1 VKAAVRQYLR
11 YTSWPI
17 LLAMIGLIVFGVMA
31 ISVSE
36 RAAGQEIHRAKLQMA
51 YAAIALAVFFVM
63 TLIPY
68 PRIGRL
74 AYGLFAATLVVL
86 VGVLLLPETR
96 GSHRWI
102 DLKIV
107 KVQPSEFAKLSFIIL
122 LAWYLRHGDHYRTLK
137 GLVVPFVLT
146 FLPMG
151 LIFIEPDLGTS
162 LLFLPTLYFMLFMA
176 GAKWKHLLGIVAV
189 GTVLVFMPM
198 LQSVEPDWDPRVT
211 EARRALSY
219 ARFGEGS
226 DEILVIAV
234 PLAVM
239 KSHQLDRVD
248 GWLRQGDLR
257 VAMDKGFQLHW
268 SKMVLG
274 GGKLTGSGDWEYAEQ
289 FYRILPDDHTD
300 FIFSIIGGE
309 WGFVGCCIVLGLYA
323 VIFLFGLEIAAVT
336 DDPFGRLLAVGVLG
350 LLLSQLMINVG
361 MTMGLMPITGMT
373 LPWISYGGSSLV
385 VNCAAVGLL
394 VNVGLRRP
402 ILLSRRPFEHGEKR
416 EKPPGVTG
424 PIAEGEWRNRGES
437 EAPDAEAAG
446 ASTTGRT
453 DRTKNTASR

>member
-1 VKAAVRQYLR
+1 
-11 YTSWPI
+11 
-17 LLAMIGLIVFGVMA
+17 MIGLIVVGVMA
-31 ISVSE
+31 ITVSE
-36 RAAGQEIHRAKLQMA
+36 RAAGVAPTRARMQMVFG
-51 YAAIALAVFFVM
+51 AIGLGVFFVA

-68 PRIGRL
+68 PKVGRL

-107 KVQPSEFAKLSFIIL
+107 KVQPSEFGKLTFIIL
-122 LAWYLRHGDHYRTLK
+122 LAWYLRHGNHYRTLR
-137 GLVVPFVLT
+137 GLAAPFLLT

-176 GAKWKHLLGIVAV
+176 GARWKHLVGIVLV
-189 GTVLVFMPM
+189 GTVLAFFPIIQKVDK
-198 LQSVEPDWDPRVT
+198 SWDSNVIET
-211 EARRALSY
+211 RRALSY
-219 ARFGEGS
+219 ARFGPQGE
-226 DEILVIAV
+226 ETLLIAV

-239 KSHQLDRVD
+239 KGHQLDRVD

-274 GGKLTGSGDWEYAEQ
+274 GGKTHGADDWEYAES

-309 WGFVGCCIVLGLYA
+309 WGFVGCLMVLGLYA
-323 VIFLFGLEIAAVT
+323 TIFVFGVGIAAST

-350 LLLSQLMINVG
+350 LLMSQLFINVG

-373 LPWISYGGSSLV
+373 LPLVSYGGSSLV
-385 VNCAAVGLL
+385 VNCAALGLL
-394 VNVGLRRP
+394 VNVGQRRP
-402 ILLSRRPFEHGEKR
+402 VSLAPKPFEHGEKKER
-416 EKPPGVTG
+416 LPGVSG
-424 PIAEGEWRNRGES
+424 PLADGSWRKDLPGPRRK
-437 EAPDAEAAG
+437 DASDSPGDVPGREDGSADG
-446 ASTTGRT
+446 GVNDRRPGRT
-453 DRTKNTASR
+453 NSTRTR

>member
-1 VKAAVRQYLR
+1 MKAAVRQYLR

-17 LLAMIGLIVFGVMA
+17 LLAMIGLIVVGVMA

-36 RAAGQEIHRAKLQMA
+36 RAAGNELHRAKLQMA
-51 YAAIALAVFFVM
+51 YAAIGLAVFFVM
-63 TLIPY
+63 TFIPY

-176 GAKWKHLLGIVAV
+176 GAKLRHLLGIVAV
-189 GTVLVFMPM
+189 GTVLVFLPT
-198 LQSVEPDWDPRVT
+198 LQNVSPDWDPRVT

-219 ARFGEGS
+219 ARFGEGD
-226 DEILVIAV
+226 DETLLIAV

-274 GGKLTGSGDWEYAEQ
+274 GGKVTGAGDWEYAEQ

-309 WGFVGCCIVLGLYA
+309 WGFVGCCVVLGLYG
-323 VIFLFGLEIAAVT
+323 VIFLFGLEIAAMT

-373 LPWISYGGSSLV
+373 LPWLSYGGSSLV
-385 VNCAAVGLL
+385 MNCAAVGLL
-394 VNVGLRRP
+394 VNVGQRRP
-402 ILLSRRPFEHGEKR
+402 ILLSRRAFEHGEKR

-424 PIAEGEWRNRGES
+424 PIAEGDWRR
-437 EAPDAEAAG
+437 PVQDDQAEPTET
-446 ASTTGRT
+446 STTAG
-453 DRTKNTASR
+453 